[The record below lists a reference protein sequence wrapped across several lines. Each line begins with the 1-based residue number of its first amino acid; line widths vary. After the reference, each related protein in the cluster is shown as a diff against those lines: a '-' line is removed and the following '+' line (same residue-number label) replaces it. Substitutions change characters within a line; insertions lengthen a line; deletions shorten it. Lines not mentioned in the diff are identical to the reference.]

1 MIHREVGRDAGQHN
15 VKVGVGYVNKEDF
28 NDDEINQTEFINKCS
43 KAKKHEILAT
53 LRKKSGCLSEISN
66 YL

>member
-43 KAKKHEILAT
+43 KAKNMKYWLLLE
-53 LRKKSGCLSEISN
+53 RSQGV
-66 YL
+66 